1 MNQTAVF
8 RMTSQ
13 RQSRSLLSIGD
24 HTPNQLLG
32 GGSESGNCHLFL
44 EDCVLIRALLR
55 LTVAAQPPPDT
66 GGMDVS
72 MMIHSI
78 RPGCYTTGDFPEAG
92 AFTPTGAGVN
102 S

>member
-1 MNQTAVF
+1 M
-8 RMTSQ
+8 
-13 RQSRSLLSIGD
+13 SLLSIGD

-32 GGSESGNCHLFL
+32 GGLESGNCHLFL
-44 EDCVLIRALLR
+44 EDIVLIRDLLR

-78 RPGCYTTGDFPEAG
+78 RPGCYATGVFLEAG
-92 AFTPTGAGVN
+92 AFTPTGAG
-102 S
+102 

>member
-1 MNQTAVF
+1 MEQMNLNAIFWTAS
-8 RMTSQ
+8 TP
-13 RQSRSLLSIGD
+13 RSMSFPSIGD
-24 HTPNQLLG
+24 RTQLLG
-32 GGSESGNCHLFL
+32 GGSESGICHLFF

-72 MMIHSI
+72 MMINYSI
-78 RPGCYTTGDFPEAG
+78 DSTWLLRNWGL
-92 AFTPTGAGVN
+92 